1 MAFFRRV
8 SRVYGEEG
16 PTGVAD
22 RIMRR
27 VYWLRARLGGNDF
40 AKSWYGP
47 AFRSNTNDTTF
58 RFYIS
63 GAYGRLYWDELQRIS
78 ESFVFLDIGANQGLY
93 TLGAASNPHLQ
104 HAYSFEPVAKTA
116 SLLRENVAHNNGA
129 GKVTVVQCAIS
140 DENGEAEIRK
150 KNDHSGGAS
159 IAEKNAAAD
168 PDFTEAIK
176 TIDHTELDRIIEKN
190 DLPIYVKIDVEG
202 HEGVVVN
209 QLFRTGFAGRIV
221 HLFYEANELWMNTEA
236 MERFLAGKGFV
247 IKRIG
252 EPPHYDV
259 LATRT

>member
-1 MAFFRRV
+1 MALFRRI

-16 PTGVAD
+16 PTGIAD

-27 VYWLRARLGGNDF
+27 VYWLKARLGGNGF

-47 AFRSNTNDTTF
+47 SFRSNVKDTTF
-58 RFYIS
+58 RFYIT
-63 GAYGRLYWDELQRIS
+63 GAYGRLYWNELQRIS
-78 ESFVFLDIGANQGLY
+78 KRFVFLDIGANQGLY
-93 TLGAASNPHLQ
+93 TLGAASNPHLH

-116 SLLRENVAHNNGA
+116 ALLRDNVDHNASA
-129 GKVTVVQCAIS
+129 GKVTVLQRAIS
-140 DENGEAEIRK
+140 DEIGTAEIRK

-176 TIDHTELDRIIEKN
+176 TIDHTELDKIIEQSN
-190 DLPIYVKIDVEG
+190 LPIYVKIDVEG
-202 HEGVVVN
+202 HEGVVVD
-209 QLFRTGFAGRIV
+209 QLFRTGFADRIAQV
-221 HLFYEANELWMNTEA
+221 FYEANDRWMNTEE
-236 MERFLAGKGFV
+236 MERFLAGKGFA